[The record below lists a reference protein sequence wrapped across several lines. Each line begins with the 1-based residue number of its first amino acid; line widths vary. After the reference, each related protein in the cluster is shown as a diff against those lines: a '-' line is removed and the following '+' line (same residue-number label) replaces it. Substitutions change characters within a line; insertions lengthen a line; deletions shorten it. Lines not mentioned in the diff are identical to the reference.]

1 LYLYISWNDTPN
13 LLYTLLGCV
22 IFKIMKFYLYDVDKG
37 FLYKLS
43 LKSRVEKLL
52 KLHPNWRDAD
62 EDEMKQVKEYFKK
75 YGQVVASDA
84 TNTVR
89 ATY

>member
-1 LYLYISWNDTPN
+1 
-13 LLYTLLGCV
+13 
-22 IFKIMKFYLYDVDKG
+22 MKLYLYDVDKG

-43 LKSRVEKLL
+43 WKSRIEKLL
-52 KLHPNWRDAD
+52 KLHPNWRYAN
-62 EDEMKQVKEYFKK
+62 EDEMEQVKEYFKK
-75 YGQVVASDA
+75 HGQVVASDA